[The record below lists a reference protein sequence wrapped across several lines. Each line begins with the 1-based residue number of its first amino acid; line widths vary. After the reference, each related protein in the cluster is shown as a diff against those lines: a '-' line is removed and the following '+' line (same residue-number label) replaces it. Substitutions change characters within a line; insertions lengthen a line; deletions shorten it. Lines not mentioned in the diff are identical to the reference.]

1 MEAKKEMGFFEKL
14 ADIFIS
20 PRETFEALDRKPT
33 WLIPFIILAVL
44 AIGMTFLTRDIRMQ
58 DFMTQIQASDLP
70 QEQIDQIT
78 ARTESQSQGIG
89 QYLQI
94 AGIPVALFIVWAL
107 LAGILLFTGNTI
119 LGGKSTFKKMLSM
132 VSWSS
137 LIGILSMIIQTVLI
151 RMKGTARGVTTS
163 LALLLADP
171 EPGAKPSFLFRLL
184 SKFDVFT
191 IWEMVLWA
199 IGTSVLYRFSM
210 KKSAG
215 MVAALWVL
223 WVIISVSLGGLF
235 QFGM

>member
-14 ADIFIS
+14 AGIFIS

-33 WLIPFIILAVL
+33 WLVPFIIVAVAVL
-44 AIGMTFLTRDIRMQ
+44 VMTVLTRDIGMQ
-58 DFMTQIQASDLP
+58 DMLARFEASDMP
-70 QEQIDQIT
+70 QEQIDRIV
-78 ARTESQSQGIG
+78 EQSQGPGRYI
-89 QYLQI
+89 QI
-94 AGIPVALFIVWAL
+94 VVIPVFMIVAWCFF
-107 LAGILLFTGNTI
+107 AGVMLFTGNTI
-119 LGGKSTFKKMLSM
+119 LGGKSTFKKLLSM

-137 LIGILSMIIQTVLI
+137 LIGLLSAAIHTALIIT
-151 RMKGTARGVTTS
+151 KGTSQGVTTS

-184 SKFDVFT
+184 SKFDFFT

-215 MVAALWVL
+215 MVAVLWVL

>member
-1 MEAKKEMGFFEKL
+1 MEAKKETGFFEKL
-14 ADIFIS
+14 AGIFIS

-33 WLIPFIILAVL
+33 WLVPFIIVVAAVL
-44 AIGMTFLTRDIRMQ
+44 VMTVLTRDIGMQ
-58 DFMTQIQASDLP
+58 DMLARFEASDMP
-70 QEQIDQIT
+70 QEQIDRIV
-78 ARTESQSQGIG
+78 EQSQGPGRYI
-89 QYLQI
+89 QMVV
-94 AGIPVALFIVWAL
+94 IPVFMIAAWCFF
-107 LAGILLFTGNTI
+107 AGILLFTGNTI
-119 LGGKSTFKKMLSM
+119 LGGKTTFKKLLSM

-137 LIGILSMIIQTVLI
+137 LIGLLSAAIHTALVIT
-151 RMKGTARGVTTS
+151 KGTSQGVTTS
-163 LALLLADP
+163 LALVLADP

-184 SKFDVFT
+184 SKFDFFT

-215 MVAALWVL
+215 MVAVLWVL

>member
-1 MEAKKEMGFFEKL
+1 MEAKKETGFFEKL
-14 ADIFIS
+14 AGIFIS

-33 WLIPFIILAVL
+33 WLVPFIIVAAAVL
-44 AIGMTFLTRDIRMQ
+44 VMTVLTRDIGMQ
-58 DFMTQIQASDLP
+58 DMLARFEASDMP
-70 QEQIDQIT
+70 QEQIDRIV
-78 ARTESQSQGIG
+78 EQSQGPGRYI
-89 QYLQI
+89 QMAVVPVFMVVAWCFF
-94 AGIPVALFIVWAL
+94 AGV
-107 LAGILLFTGNTI
+107 LLFTGNTI
-119 LGGKSTFKKMLSM
+119 LGGKSTFKKLLSM

-137 LIGILSMIIQTVLI
+137 LIGLLSAAIHTALIIT
-151 RMKGTARGVTTS
+151 KGTSQGVTTS

-184 SKFDVFT
+184 SKFDFFT

-215 MVAALWVL
+215 MVAVLWVL

>member
-14 ADIFIS
+14 AGIFIS

-33 WLIPFIILAVL
+33 WLIPFLIVVAVVL
-44 AIGMTFLTRDIRMQ
+44 VMTMLTRDISMQ
-58 DFMTQIQASDLP
+58 DMLARFEASDMP
-70 QEQIDQIT
+70 QEQIDRIV
-78 ARTESQSQGIG
+78 EQSQGPGRYFQMIG
-89 QYLQI
+89 VPVFMI
-94 AGIPVALFIVWAL
+94 AVWCLF
-107 LAGILLFTGNTI
+107 AGILLFTGNTL

-137 LIGILSMIIQTVLI
+137 LIGVVSAAVHTALI
-151 RMKGTARGVTTS
+151 VTKGTTQGVTTS

>member
-14 ADIFIS
+14 AGIFIS

-33 WLIPFIILAVL
+33 WLIPFLIVVAVVL
-44 AIGMTFLTRDIRMQ
+44 VMTVLTRDIGMQ
-58 DFMTQIQASDLP
+58 DMLARFEASDMP
-70 QEQIDQIT
+70 QEQIDRIV
-78 ARTESQSQGIG
+78 EQSQGPGRYFQIIG
-89 QYLQI
+89 VPVFMI
-94 AGIPVALFIVWAL
+94 ATWCLF
-107 LAGILLFTGNTI
+107 AGILLFTGNTI

-137 LIGILSMIIQTVLI
+137 LIGIVSAAIHTALI
-151 RMKGTARGVTTS
+151 VTKGTTQGVTTS

-215 MVAALWVL
+215 MVAVLWVL
-223 WVIISVSLGGLF
+223 WVIISVTVGGLF
-235 QFGM
+235 NFGM

>member
-14 ADIFIS
+14 AGIFIS

-33 WLIPFIILAVL
+33 WLIPFLIVVAVVL
-44 AIGMTFLTRDIRMQ
+44 VMTVLTRDIGMQ
-58 DFMTQIQASDLP
+58 DMLARFEASDMP
-70 QEQIDQIT
+70 QEQIDRIV
-78 ARTESQSQGIG
+78 EQSQGPGRYFQIIG
-89 QYLQI
+89 VPVFMI
-94 AGIPVALFIVWAL
+94 ATWCLF
-107 LAGILLFTGNTI
+107 AGILLFTGNTI

-137 LIGILSMIIQTVLI
+137 LIGIVSAAIHTALI
-151 RMKGTARGVTTS
+151 VTKGTTQGVTTS

-235 QFGM
+235 HFGM

>member
-14 ADIFIS
+14 AGIFIS
-20 PRETFEALDRKPT
+20 PRETFETLDRKPT
-33 WLIPFIILAVL
+33 WLVPFLIITAVVL
-44 AIGMTFLTRDIRMQ
+44 VMTVLTRDIGMQ
-58 DFMTQIQASDLP
+58 DMMARFEASDMP
-70 QEQIDQIT
+70 QEQIDRIV
-78 ARTESQSQGIG
+78 EQSQGPVRYI
-89 QYLQI
+89 QMAAIPLFMI
-94 AGIPVALFIVWAL
+94 AAWCFF
-107 LAGILLFTGNTI
+107 AGILLFTGNTI

-132 VSWSS
+132 VSWAS
-137 LIGILSMIIQTVLI
+137 LIGVLSSVIHTALIIT
-151 RMKGTARGVTTS
+151 KGTTQGVTTS

-215 MVAALWVL
+215 MVAVLWVL
-223 WVIISVSLGGLF
+223 WVIISVTVGGLF
-235 QFGM
+235 HFGM